1 MEFTNAQRALE
12 GLLRLLQVPPAKMQ
26 VTERLIESE
35 GSPGVCAV
43 GEKRFNLFQAV
54 RCRIKPA
61 LLNLDGSEVN
71 FG

>member
-1 MEFTNAQRALE
+1 
-12 GLLRLLQVPPAKMQ
+12 MQ
-26 VTERLIESE
+26 LTESLVETE
-35 GSPGVCAV
+35 GSPGVCEV
-43 GEKRFNLFQAV
+43 GEKRFSLFQSV

>member
-1 MEFTNAQRALE
+1 
-12 GLLRLLQVPPAKMQ
+12 MQ
-26 VTERLIESE
+26 LTERLIEAE
-35 GSPGVCAV
+35 GSPGICDVC
-43 GEKRFNLFQAV
+43 EERFGLFQSV